1 MSDPRYGYEPDP
13 LHQSQRAQTFST
25 APEAETETMDRHY
38 SLPVNPYSQTAYAYQ
53 TASSSTAPPQF
64 TDSFNGGRR
73 VSPPAAP
80 SRSGRNSTARGSGAA
95 RNSAAADHQV
105 DRLRRRSTYVATNP
119 DALVQTAMQVGAVTT
134 PEPVEPRRGSQVR
147 PANPNRP
154 TESEARQGAK
164 NAGFKGFTDFKKF
177 MDTYLPPGAEFTAG
191 SLSAISGVL
200 EGWAARGTQIS
211 ASAVTA
217 LKSGVEF
224 IDAAQN
230 GDWTKAAVHAGN
242 LSGLGLSIAGTA
254 ANATSLTAAGGFVT
268 AGAALTNAAVDQRRS
283 AIQQQSQNVDLERGR
298 TSPGSTNAPAASS
311 SGAAQGQAPAR
322 GR

>member
-13 LHQSQRAQTFST
+13 LQRAQTF
-25 APEAETETMDRHY
+25 AGAENDYEMEAADRHY
-38 SLPVNPYSQTAYAYQ
+38 SLPVNPYSQAAYAS
-53 TASSSTAPPQF
+53 TSASTAPPQF

-80 SRSGRNSTARGSGAA
+80 ARSERNSAARGSGAS
-95 RNSAAADHQV
+95 RNSAAADQQV
-105 DRLRRRSTYVATNP
+105 GRLRRRSTYVATDP
-119 DALVQTAMQVGAVTT
+119 DALVRTAMQVGAVTT
-134 PEPVEPRRGSQVR
+134 PAPVEPRRGSQVR
-147 PANPNRP
+147 PANPDRP

-164 NAGFKGFTDFKKF
+164 NAGFTGLTQFKEY
-177 MDTYLPPGAEFTAG
+177 MNTYLPPGAEFTAG

-224 IDAAQN
+224 IDAAQR

-242 LSGLGLSIAGTA
+242 LSGLGMSIAGTA
-254 ANATSLTAAGGFVT
+254 ANATQLTAAGGFVT

-298 TSPGSTNAPAASS
+298 TSPGSSTGPAASS
-311 SGAAQGQAPAR
+311 SSAAQGQAPAR
-322 GR
+322 GRR

>member
-1 MSDPRYGYEPDP
+1 MSDPRYSYEPDP
-13 LHQSQRAQTFST
+13 LQRAQTF
-25 APEAETETMDRHY
+25 AGAENDYEMEAADRHA
-38 SLPVNPYSQTAYAYQ
+38 SLPVNTYSQAAYAYPS
-53 TASSSTAPPQF
+53 ASAYTAPPQF

-80 SRSGRNSTARGSGAA
+80 ARSARNSAARGSGAS
-95 RNSAAADHQV
+95 RNSAAADQQV
-105 DRLRRRSTYVATNP
+105 ERLRRRSTYVATDP
-119 DALVQTAMQVGAVTT
+119 DALVRTAMQVGAVTAPT
-134 PEPVEPRRGSQVR
+134 PVEPRRDSQVR
-147 PANPNRP
+147 PANPDRP

-164 NAGFKGFTDFKKF
+164 IAGFAGLTQFKEY
-177 MDTYLPPGAEFTAG
+177 MNRYLPPGAEFTAG

-224 IDAAQN
+224 IDAAQR

-242 LSGLGLSIAGTA
+242 LSGLGMSIAGTA
-254 ANATSLTAAGGFVT
+254 ANATQLTAAGGFVT

-298 TSPGSTNAPAASS
+298 TSPGSSTAPAA
-311 SGAAQGQAPAR
+311 GAAQGQAAAR
-322 GR
+322 GRR